1 MKQSQLKK
9 IFISI
14 VVYFLL
20 STAFAHEFWLEPQR
34 YLFSYGDEINLR
46 FRVGEQFTGENW
58 KGNETKIQ
66 QLKIYYSDIEDD
78 LSNAVGS
85 DPGDSLQFTM
95 YEEGTAM
102 VIFNSVNSFIELE
115 ASKFNEYLHEDGLT
129 SAIEYRKE
137 HQETDSIGREYYQR
151 SVKTIVQVGA
161 KKTEVCKKQTSLP
174 LDLIPLSN
182 PYGLNNK
189 DTLMV
194 KLLFNGE
201 PLSNAKVR
209 VWHKLSASVTDS
221 SFTSN
226 EKGEISFA
234 VETTGEWM
242 VSCVNM
248 IRLTDD
254 AKANPANAGWQ
265 SYWGSVTWG
274 YTGKAVKTD
283 RAR

>member
-1 MKQSQLKK
+1 MNLKS
-9 IFISI
+9 ITLI
-14 VVYFLL
+14 VVFLIAL
-20 STAFAHEFWLEPQR
+20 PALAHEFWLEPQR

-46 FRVGEQFTGENW
+46 FKVGEQFTGENW
-58 KGNETKIQ
+58 KGNQTKIQ
-66 QLKIYYSDIEDD
+66 KLKIYYSDIEDD

-85 DPGDSLQFTM
+85 EPGDSLQFTM

-102 VIFNSVNSFIELE
+102 VTFNSVNSFIELE

-161 KKTEVCKKQTSLP
+161 KRTDVCKKQTSLP

-189 DTLMV
+189 DTLRV
-194 KLLFNGE
+194 KLLFNGK

-209 VWHKLSASVTDS
+209 VWHKQSASVTDS

-226 EKGEISFA
+226 EKGEISFT

-254 AKANPANAGWQ
+254 ANANWQ